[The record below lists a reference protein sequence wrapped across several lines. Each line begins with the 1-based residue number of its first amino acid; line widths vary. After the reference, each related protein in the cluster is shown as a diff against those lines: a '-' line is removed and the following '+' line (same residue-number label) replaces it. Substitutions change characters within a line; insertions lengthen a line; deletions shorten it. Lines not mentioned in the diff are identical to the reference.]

1 MLWQNVSAIAAKRQN
16 LSNGRRWENGTENGQ
31 RTLARRG

>member
-16 LSNGRRWENGTENGQ
+16 LSSGRGWGNGTENCQ
-31 RTLARRG
+31 RTLARRD